1 MYIRLIIFLVFAG
14 MIIYGLV
21 WYDLNRDEPWDSPVF
36 FSENSINPTDLSI
49 ESFRS
54 SNIRVQTAFG

>member
-14 MIIYGLV
+14 LIIFGLV

-36 FSENSINPTDLSI
+36 FSENSLIPIDLGI
-49 ESFRS
+49 ESFGS
-54 SNIRVQTAFG
+54 SNIRVQTAVG